1 MRRPHIDDVD
11 SPAHQNQRRNHE
23 PKPIA
28 ALADHNRRIVVVRVG
43 HRSTQVACLP
53 FLAMALKQ
61 TSKQVS
67 PTRLKVMLLIAAIG
81 PLVAIGLFLQ
91 SKGFFS

>member
-1 MRRPHIDDVD
+1 GG
-11 SPAHQNQRRNHE
+11 SQSAHRCCQGWPQVSTV
-23 PKPIA
+23 A
-28 ALADHNRRIVVVRVG
+28 
-43 HRSTQVACLP
+43 RSP

-67 PTRLKVMLLIAAIG
+67 PLRLKVMLLIAAIG
-81 PLVAIGLFLQ
+81 PLLAIGLFLQ

>member
-1 MRRPHIDDVD
+1 
-11 SPAHQNQRRNHE
+11 
-23 PKPIA
+23 
-28 ALADHNRRIVVVRVG
+28 
-43 HRSTQVACLP
+43 
-53 FLAMALKQ
+53 MALKQ

-67 PTRLKVMLLIAAIG
+67 PTRLKVMVLIAAIG